1 MHSQVEDDL
10 VEAYKLDLQYNAICA
25 IIRAIRS

>member
-10 VEAYKLDLQYNAICA
+10 VEAYKLDLQYNTTCA